1 MVPPGPGI
9 VRQRTQLLRFLD
21 TIAFLV
27 TLVGKM
33 PKVSFIGLKGST
45 LSMPAVFVESMGP
58 LPFIKLPGASLASSD
73 PSGHGSVVG
82 TFLPFHVYRWDHP
95 GRDQPFINHSGYIR
109 LGDLTLLATWGSGI
123 DGEVEQKCEAQLIL
137 PYVAGINAF
146 TIGGQTFTI
155 RSSSFFIPA
164 TRAKIKMVTT
174 MCSGVVISF
183 SPDSLLPVAHAIA
196 GPGFDPLPLLKALER
211 PAVLSRRA
219 DPRIERLHNLLM
231 ETMAYTE
238 RCLVSGGAINP
249 MLRLDD
255 LIRRLVV
262 MLLVPDLLDA
272 ATAAAPSSEPFL
284 LQQLVDWL
292 LAHLDQPIS
301 LSELEQRSSYSRRAL
316 QYAFKQRFGCG
327 PMQWLRQQ
335 RLAKARALLEQPGS
349 SGGLAGV
356 AQACGYLCQG
366 SFSRDFLARYGE
378 RPSQVQRRFQD
389 ADLLQRFARSAAAG
403 S

>member
-1 MVPPGPGI
+1 M
-9 VRQRTQLLRFLD
+9 
-21 TIAFLV
+21 
-27 TLVGKM
+27 
-33 PKVSFIGLKGST
+33 GST
-45 LSMPAVFVESMGP
+45 VSMSAGLAESIGS

-73 PSGHGSVVG
+73 PAEHGSVVR

-95 GRDQPFINHSGYIR
+95 ERDQPFINQSGFVR
-109 LGDLTLLATWGSGI
+109 LGDLTLLSTWGSGI
-123 DGEVEQKCEAQLIL
+123 NGEVEQKCEAQVVL

-146 TIGGQTFTI
+146 TIEGQTYTF
-155 RSSSFFIPA
+155 RSSCLFIPA
-164 TRAKIKMVTT
+164 TRAKIKVVNTK
-174 MCSGVVISF
+174 CSGVVISF
-183 SPDSLLPVAHAIA
+183 PPDSLLPVAHAMA
-196 GPGFDPLPLLKALER
+196 GPGFDPLPLRTALER

-219 DPRIERLHNLLM
+219 DPRTDRLHNLLM

-238 RCLVSGGAINP
+238 RCLVTGGAINP

-272 ATAAAPSSEPFL
+272 ATAAAPISEPFL
-284 LQQLVDWL
+284 HQQLVDWL

-301 LSELEQRSSYSRRAL
+301 LSELEQRSSYGRRTL

-349 SGGLAGV
+349 AGGLAQV
-356 AQACGYLCQG
+356 SQACGYLSLG
-366 SFSRDFLARYGE
+366 SFSRDFLVRYGE
-378 RPSQVQRRFQD
+378 RPSQVQRRFRD
-389 ADLLQRFARSAAAG
+389 VSLLERLARSSAASG
-403 S
+403 D